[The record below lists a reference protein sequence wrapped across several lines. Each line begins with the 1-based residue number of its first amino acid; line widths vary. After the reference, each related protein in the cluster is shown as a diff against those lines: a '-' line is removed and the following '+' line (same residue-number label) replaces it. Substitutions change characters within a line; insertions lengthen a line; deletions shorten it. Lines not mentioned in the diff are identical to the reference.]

1 MIAWLAKEAD
11 RSHACVTFFP
21 PDAVINKSS
30 VDVLVLTVAYST
42 LVNVSA
48 VVINICFHC
57 VNLQRYIA
65 LEDSQDGEKKDLQ
78 CRLVTLESHT
88 RQLELK
94 TRNYA
99 DQSKLNLRFICNDT
113 HTHTHPVNSIHSLKL
128 LWMFIFLMCHRTKRP
143 PEWSLLVTYCEV
155 LNLLNELQ

>member
-30 VDVLVLTVAYST
+30 VDVLVLTVAYSA

-113 HTHTHPVNSIHSLKL
+113 HTRTPCEQHPQFEAFVNVYFPDVPQGKKTTWMKPISDI
-128 LWMFIFLMCHRTKRP
+128 LW
-143 PEWSLLVTYCEV
+143 SA
-155 LNLLNELQ
+155 

>member
-1 MIAWLAKEAD
+1 M
-11 RSHACVTFFP
+11 
-21 PDAVINKSS
+21 
-30 VDVLVLTVAYST
+30 DVLVLTVAYST

-99 DQSKLNLRFICNDT
+99 DQSKLNLHFICNNT
-113 HTHTHPVNSIHSLKL
+113 HTP
-128 LWMFIFLMCHRTKRP
+128 
-143 PEWSLLVTYCEV
+143 CEQHQQF
-155 LNLLNELQ
+155 EFS

>member
-113 HTHTHPVNSIHSLKL
+113 HTHTHT
-128 LWMFIFLMCHRTKRP
+128 LWTASTV
-143 PEWSLLVTYCEV
+143 WSFCEC
-155 LNLLNELQ
+155 LFSWCATGQKDHLNEAY